1 MTAEERMMWVERYS
15 ALPTGN
21 VADAMD
27 GLGLKRGSVLGLH
40 PIDPSQK
47 RAAGFARTILQKR
60 RSTPWDGVN
69 LAKHGKVIDDKTEP
83 GDMVVMDRTGVVVVP
98 SGKIAEVYESAS
110 RIAKREERVAVHLR
124 EGKMLTESRKLAAAE
139 AGQ

>member
-27 GLGLKRGSVLGLH
+27 GLGLKRGSVLGLQSDSI
-40 PIDPSQK
+40 PPKK
-47 RAAGFARTILQKR
+47 RCSRICPHDFAECA

-69 LAKHGKVIDDKTEP
+69 LAKHGKVN
-83 GDMVVMDRTGVVVVP
+83 R
-98 SGKIAEVYESAS
+98 
-110 RIAKREERVAVHLR
+110 
-124 EGKMLTESRKLAAAE
+124 
-139 AGQ
+139 

>member
-40 PIDPSQK
+40 PIDPPRSVQPDLPA
-47 RAAGFARTILQKR
+47 RFCRSAG
-60 RSTPWDGVN
+60 
-69 LAKHGKVIDDKTEP
+69 
-83 GDMVVMDRTGVVVVP
+83 
-98 SGKIAEVYESAS
+98 
-110 RIAKREERVAVHLR
+110 VHR
-124 EGKMLTESRKLAAAE
+124 GTA
-139 AGQ
+139 

>member
-47 RAAGFARTILQKR
+47 RAAGFARTIFAEAPEYTVGR
-60 RSTPWDGVN
+60 R
-69 LAKHGKVIDDKTEP
+69 EP
-83 GDMVVMDRTGVVVVP
+83 GKARKSDR
-98 SGKIAEVYESAS
+98 
-110 RIAKREERVAVHLR
+110 
-124 EGKMLTESRKLAAAE
+124 
-139 AGQ
+139 

>member
-47 RAAGFARTILQKR
+47 RAAEYTVGR
-60 RSTPWDGVN
+60 R
-69 LAKHGKVIDDKTEP
+69 EP
-83 GDMVVMDRTGVVVVP
+83 GKARKSDR
-98 SGKIAEVYESAS
+98 
-110 RIAKREERVAVHLR
+110 
-124 EGKMLTESRKLAAAE
+124 
-139 AGQ
+139 

>member
-83 GDMVVMDRTGVVVVP
+83 GDLLVISIDRKSVV
-98 SGKIAEVYESAS
+98 
-110 RIAKREERVAVHLR
+110 
-124 EGKMLTESRKLAAAE
+124 
-139 AGQ
+139 

>member
-40 PIDPSQK
+40 PIDPLPEACS
-47 RAAGFARTILQKR
+47 RICPHDFAEAPEYAVGR
-60 RSTPWDGVN
+60 R
-69 LAKHGKVIDDKTEP
+69 EP
-83 GDMVVMDRTGVVVVP
+83 G
-98 SGKIAEVYESAS
+98 KA
-110 RIAKREERVAVHLR
+110 
-124 EGKMLTESRKLAAAE
+124 RKSD
-139 AGQ
+139 